1 MKKYGIIFKIKLI
14 KNGIRKNACKKNN
27 FIVCFGLKRKGGTFF
42 VFAAFFLPHKGEPML
57 KSKDLLGLHDLSAE
71 EINEILNGAFAAKK
85 FLGSGYKK
93 SDDLAGRSLIT
104 LFYENSTRTRT
115 SFELAGKYL
124 GASEVNVSV
133 ATSSVQKGETL
144 ADTGETL
151 DAMKIDFIAIRHPMA
166 GAPALLASKV
176 KASVINGGDGMHEH
190 PTQALLDMF
199 TLLEH
204 YKKIKGLKVAILGDI
219 KHSRVA
225 MSNLYGLKK
234 LGAEV
239 SVYAPKTMMPREL
252 EKLGAHVARS
262 REEAVDGADAVMGL
276 RIQLERMNGGLFP
289 SLSEYARF
297 YGINGE
303 VIKYAKPGAV
313 ILHPG
318 PVNRG
323 VELTPA
329 LIDGGSSLILE
340 QVTNG
345 LAVRMSILKLLAE
358 YRENNL

>member
-1 MKKYGIIFKIKLI
+1 
-14 KNGIRKNACKKNN
+14 
-27 FIVCFGLKRKGGTFF
+27 
-42 VFAAFFLPHKGEPML
+42 ML
-57 KSKDLLGLHDLSAE
+57 KSKDLLGLHDLTAE
-71 EINEILNGAFAAKK
+71 EICEILDGAVETKK
-85 FLGSGYKK
+85 FLRGSYRK
-93 SDDLAGRSLIT
+93 SDALAGKSLIT

-124 GASEVNVSV
+124 GATEVNVSV

-144 ADTGETL
+144 IDTGETL
-151 DAMKIDFIAIRHPMA
+151 DSMKIDFIAIRHPMA
-166 GAPALLASKV
+166 GAPKLLAEHV

-199 TLLEH
+199 TLKEH
-204 YKKIKGLKVAILGDI
+204 FGKIKGLKVAILGDI

-225 MSNLYGLKK
+225 MSNLYGLSK
-234 LGAEV
+234 LGASV
-239 SVYAPKTMMPREL
+239 SMYAPATMMPKDL
-252 EKLGAHVARS
+252 EKLGAHVEKS
-262 REEAVDGADAVMGL
+262 REEAVEGADAVMGL

-289 SLSEYARF
+289 SLSEYARY
-297 YGINGE
+297 YGVNDG
-303 VIKYAKPGAV
+303 VMKHAKPEAI

-329 LIDGGSSLILE
+329 LIDGDKSYILE

-358 YRENNL
+358 YREKNL